1 MPSDGRI
8 RLGLST
14 FVLASPFSDDDL
26 GVMESVRGYGYD
38 QIEVCIE
45 DPALLSADKV
55 ARSAAGS
62 GLEVLVCG
70 AFGPDRDV
78 SAEEPDRRR
87 SGLDYLKHCV
97 EFAAAVGSPW
107 VSGPMYATTG
117 QTRLLEPDQR
127 AAQWT
132 RAVDSLQQVASDAAS
147 SGVSLAI
154 EPLNRFETDLV
165 NTVEQGVRLCHDV
178 AAPNV
183 GLMLDTFHMNIEE
196 RDLPTSIRAA
206 GDRVFHFQASENDRG
221 TPGAGH
227 TDWVG
232 VVAALRDIDYAGSV
246 VVESFLPTV
255 KEIARAVSLWRPV
268 AESMEALAADAAL
281 FLRPLLDATHSRA
294 AVREGIVR

>member
-1 MPSDGRI
+1 MAGDGRI
-8 RLGLST
+8 KLGLST
-14 FVLASPFSDDDL
+14 FVLASPFSDEDL
-26 GVMESVRGYGYD
+26 GVMEKVRGYGYD

-45 DPALLSADKV
+45 DPSVLSAAKV
-55 ARSAAGS
+55 ARAAGDC

-70 AFGPDRDV
+70 AFGSNRDV
-78 SAEEPDRRR
+78 SAEEPERRR
-87 SGLDYLKHCV
+87 GGLEYLRHCV

-117 QTRLLEPDQR
+117 QARLLEPEQR
-127 AAQWT
+127 AAQWN
-132 RAVDSLQQVASDAAS
+132 RAVDSLQQVASDAAA

-165 NTVEQGVRLCHDV
+165 NTVEQGVRLCFDI

-206 GDRVFHFQASENDRG
+206 GDKVFHFQASENDRG

-227 TDWVG
+227 TDWAG
-232 VVAALRDIDYAGSV
+232 VVAALRDIDYPGSV
-246 VVESFLPTV
+246 VVESFLPTM

-268 AESMEALAADAAL
+268 AESMDALAADSVR
-281 FLRPLLDATHSRA
+281 FLRPLLDAAESLVQDQKGALR
-294 AVREGIVR
+294 